1 MGSMVIWDLCTK
13 ILPQFQTWKKNL
25 KDNFEEECPC
35 LLMAGERIGETV
47 EGIGAAL
54 ANHTD
59 WFDSEKNDC
68 KSWKSSYE
76 KGFYNYAMDSEQA
89 RRCS

>member
-1 MGSMVIWDLCTK
+1 MCTT

-25 KDNFEEECPC
+25 KENFEEECPC
-35 LLMAGERIGETV
+35 LLIAGERIGETV
-47 EGIGAAL
+47 ENIGAAL
-54 ANHTD
+54 VNHID

-76 KGFYNYAMDSEQA
+76 KRFYNYAMDSEQDDVPDSMTIA
-89 RRCS
+89 SW